1 MAETGLR
8 LPHREQEWYG
18 ARLED
23 FNALPTSLQ
32 TKKIREMSAL
42 LTTAGLTKKQKI
54 ADKSVAVAAVA
65 AAPILDLEGLTVL
78 AIFVTTCGLANAE
91 TFLATYKGSDRARK
105 SLAVALVKEAFRYA
119 TAPAVRPTGPA
130 PVCNIITL
138 ADIRREKEAE
148 AAAAAEAARIAAF
161 VPPVLTPHMT
171 KAYEMGMAGEALR
184 LSADLV
190 DQELLES
197 GRKLAVKFHWQH
209 IFVLLAQQ
217 VTLIHKQHLE
227 KRIDRH
233 VNRVMDLEE
242 RVAEY
247 EKLWQCRM
255 PEDEGDASV
264 LKWKRARDTD
274 SWGAINEMEHGVSA
288 SYDRCAAKAL
298 MIAGIHILVRKW
310 WKQAPQTAP
319 RVKKHVRLT
328 VAERTIKHN
337 EVMKQLLPTYLVAR
351 DISTFTKPVETIQ
364 TVRLGNLREAR
375 GDAQVRDLNKDIR
388 AFVERNGGVIA
399 QELGAVFTPL
409 HRASRQ
415 TQGYCFVKLT
425 SPTNARIFLER
436 IGALE
441 HAMLVDSKTGEER
454 EVFPE
459 LAASDRKTKEQ
470 MEAEKRAPK
479 PVSLV
484 DEATQALKNALRG
497 VELKPIRLA
506 SLRVTAAEDAAFPA
520 LCEGATEVPRFEVS
534 FAQTVAKRPAEVQ
547 KVIDP
552 STVRL
557 NGEDY
562 AVAAAP
568 GSALA
573 ILQERLR
580 SAAAEALE
588 VTPGRK
594 TETVEIDGWAT
605 EVMVEEKREVVVAV
619 KKEEPEWKVR
629 FLEGLKRGVRK

>member
-1 MAETGLR
+1 MSQTGLS

-42 LTTAGLTKKQKI
+42 LTAAGLTKKQKI
-54 ADKSVAVAAVA
+54 ADKSVEVAAVA

-78 AIFVTTCGLANAE
+78 AIFVATCGTANAE
-91 TFLATYKGSDRARK
+91 TYLATYKGSDRARK
-105 SLAVALVKEAFRYA
+105 SLAVSLVREAFRYA
-119 TAPAVRPTGPA
+119 TAPAVRLAGPA
-130 PVCNIITL
+130 PVDNTITL
-138 ADIRREKEAE
+138 ADVRREKEAE
-148 AAAAAEAARIAAF
+148 AAAAAEALRVATF
-161 VPPVLTPHMT
+161 VPPALTPHMT
-171 KAYEMGMAGEALR
+171 KAYEMGMAGETLR
-184 LSADLV
+184 LSADLG

-209 IFVLLAQQ
+209 IFVLLAQE
-217 VTLIHKQHLE
+217 VTLIHKEHLE
-227 KRIDRH
+227 QRIDRH
-233 VNRVMDLEE
+233 VNVQMDLNEA
-242 RVAEY
+242 VAAY
-247 EKLWQCRM
+247 EALWFCPM
-255 PEDEGDASV
+255 PTDAGDAYI
-264 LKWKRARDTD
+264 LKRKRAADME
-274 SWGAINEMEHGVSA
+274 SWSRISSLERAATQTYN
-288 SYDRCAAKAL
+288 RCAAKAL
-298 MIAGIHILVRKW
+298 IIAGVHILMRKW
-310 WKQAPQTAP
+310 WKQAPKTAP

-328 VAERTIKHN
+328 VAEKAVRHN
-337 EVMKQLLPTYLVAR
+337 EVVQKLLPSYLVAR

-364 TVRLGNLREAR
+364 TIRLGNLREAR
-375 GDAQVRDLNKDIR
+375 GDAQVRDLNQDIR
-388 AFVERNGGVIA
+388 AFVERNGGVIT
-399 QELGAVFTPL
+399 QERGAVFVPL
-409 HRASRQ
+409 ISRTRQ

-425 SPTNARIFLER
+425 SPANARLLLDR
-436 IGALE
+436 LATLT
-441 HAMLVDSKTGEER
+441 HAMLIDSRTGEER

-459 LAASDRKTKEQ
+459 LAASDRKSKEQ

-520 LCEGATEVPRFEVS
+520 LCEAATEVPRFEVS

-557 NGEDY
+557 NGEEY

-580 SAAAEALE
+580 SAAAEALG
-588 VTPGRK
+588 VTPVRK

-605 EVMVEEKREVVVAV
+605 EVTMEEKREVVVV

-629 FLEGLKRGVRK
+629 FLESLKRGVRK

>member
-1 MAETGLR
+1 MSQTGLS

-42 LTTAGLTKKQKI
+42 LTAAGLTKKQKI
-54 ADKSVAVAAVA
+54 ADKSVEVAAVA

-78 AIFVTTCGLANAE
+78 AIFVATCGTANAE
-91 TFLATYKGSDRARK
+91 TYLATYKGSDRARK
-105 SLAVALVKEAFRYA
+105 SLAVSLVREAFRYA
-119 TAPAVRPTGPA
+119 TAPAVRLAGPA
-130 PVCNIITL
+130 PVDNTITL
-138 ADIRREKEAE
+138 ADVRREKEAE
-148 AAAAAEAARIAAF
+148 AAAAAEALRVATF
-161 VPPVLTPHMT
+161 VPPALTPHMT
-171 KAYEMGMAGEALR
+171 KAYEMGMAGETLR
-184 LSADLV
+184 LSADLG

-209 IFVLLAQQ
+209 IFVLLAQE
-217 VTLIHKQHLE
+217 VTLIHKEHLE
-227 KRIDRH
+227 QRIDRH
-233 VNRVMDLEE
+233 VNVQMDLNEA
-242 RVAEY
+242 VAAY
-247 EKLWQCRM
+247 EALWFCPM
-255 PEDEGDASV
+255 PTDAGDAYI
-264 LKWKRARDTD
+264 LKRKRAADME
-274 SWGAINEMEHGVSA
+274 SWSRISSLERAATQTYN
-288 SYDRCAAKAL
+288 RCAAKAL
-298 MIAGIHILVRKW
+298 IIAGVHILMRKW
-310 WKQAPQTAP
+310 WKQAPKTAP

-328 VAERTIKHN
+328 VAEKAVRHN
-337 EVMKQLLPTYLVAR
+337 EVVQKLLPSYLVAR

-364 TVRLGNLREAR
+364 TIRLGNLREAR
-375 GDAQVRDLNKDIR
+375 GDAQVRDLNQDIR
-388 AFVERNGGVIA
+388 SFIERNGGVIT
-399 QELGAVFTPL
+399 QERGAVFVPL
-409 HRASRQ
+409 ISRTRQ

-425 SPTNARIFLER
+425 SPANARLLLDR
-436 IGALE
+436 LATLT
-441 HAMLVDSKTGEER
+441 HAMLIDSRTGEER

-459 LAASDRKTKEQ
+459 LAASDRKSKEQ

-520 LCEGATEVPRFEVS
+520 LCEAATEVPRFEVS

-557 NGEDY
+557 NGEEY

-580 SAAAEALE
+580 SAAAEALG
-588 VTPGRK
+588 VTPVRK

-605 EVMVEEKREVVVAV
+605 EVTMEEKREVVVV

-629 FLEGLKRGVRK
+629 FLESLKRGVRK